1 MTTQI
6 LNHCIKLLFM
16 NVYPKTKNPIH
27 TLIAFWDIRASRIL
41 WSDWLT
47 AFRGCP
53 DSPDQTSPQII
64 LKLARVS
71 TYMLKI
77 NFIPNLYS
85 KDILKYPAIWL
96 VENVFDYNLRTRF
109 FFLTCSFLRIIK
121 RTKVHHLKLKKKHQ
135 WTWFLTKTK
144 KLYFEEFLDSP
155 PWKTRCQDALPSCT
169 ISKVFER
176 CLNKQVSPYFD
187 NILSKNKWFRKNYSV
202 KHCLFA
208 LPEK

>member
-77 NFIPNLYS
+77 NFMPNLYS
-85 KDILKYPAIWL
+85 EDILKYPAIWL

-109 FFLTCSFLRIIK
+109 FSSDMQF
-121 RTKVHHLKLKKKHQ
+121 
-135 WTWFLTKTK
+135 
-144 KLYFEEFLDSP
+144 
-155 PWKTRCQDALPSCT
+155 
-169 ISKVFER
+169 
-176 CLNKQVSPYFD
+176 
-187 NILSKNKWFRKNYSV
+187 SKNNKKNKSASFKTEKKTSMVLIFDKNKKTLFWGISWFFPLKNSLSRRPNFMYNFKSIW
-202 KHCLFA
+202 KML
-208 LPEK
+208 E

>member
-1 MTTQI
+1 
-6 LNHCIKLLFM
+6 M

-77 NFIPNLYS
+77 NFMPNLYS
-85 KDILKYPAIWL
+85 EDILKYPAIWL

-109 FFLTCSFLRIIK
+109 FSSDMQF
-121 RTKVHHLKLKKKHQ
+121 
-135 WTWFLTKTK
+135 
-144 KLYFEEFLDSP
+144 
-155 PWKTRCQDALPSCT
+155 
-169 ISKVFER
+169 
-176 CLNKQVSPYFD
+176 
-187 NILSKNKWFRKNYSV
+187 SKNNKKNKSASF
-202 KHCLFA
+202 KTEKKNINGLDFWQKQKNSI
-208 LPEK
+208 LRNFLIFPPEKLVVKTP